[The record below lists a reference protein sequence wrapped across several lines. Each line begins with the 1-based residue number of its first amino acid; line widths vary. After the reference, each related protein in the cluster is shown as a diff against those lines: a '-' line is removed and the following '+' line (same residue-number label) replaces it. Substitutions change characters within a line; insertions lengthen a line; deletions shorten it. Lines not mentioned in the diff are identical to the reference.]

1 VYPFVICLLSWV
13 GLLLD
18 LAARGAILLVKA
30 LKEEFIMKKL
40 ARMATIS
47 SFFTVLS
54 LGYQPAN
61 AIVKFLG
68 IGNDEF
74 QNDINVSSNALRHF
88 LKPNDIINLSFN
100 LNGAQILNE
109 LTNAKNMLQNGDIFI
124 FHYSGHGGAP
134 GIPDAAPID
143 ENNPGNNGDEG
154 VIGLVDDFPIG
165 ARDDEI
171 AMIINMIPQSVGVLS
186 IFDSC
191 FAGEMI
197 DGTADINRGLVI
209 GTADENC
216 TAPGDSIF
224 LPEWLRSLSPNGM
237 GSVKAD
243 ANNDTNLTLGE
254 LFNSLSLI
262 TTRGHSSNPFSANF
276 ETATHLNYTVAF
288 TPVPE
293 PSSIL
298 SLLALGTLGAAST
311 LKRKLK
317 PSQSTEKETTKVS

>member
-1 VYPFVICLLSWV
+1 MKN
-13 GLLLD
+13 
-18 LAARGAILLVKA
+18 LVKT
-30 LKEEFIMKKL
+30 
-40 ARMATIS
+40 ATIS
-47 SFFTVLS
+47 SFFTVLL

-74 QNDINVSSNALRHF
+74 KNDINVSSNALRPF
-88 LKPNDIINLSFN
+88 LRPNDIINLSFN
-100 LNGAQILNE
+100 LNGAQILQE

-124 FHYSGHGGAP
+124 FHYSGHGDAP
-134 GIPDAAPID
+134 DIPDIAPID
-143 ENNPGNNGDEG
+143 ENNPGNNGNEG
-154 VIGLVDDFPIG
+154 VIGLFNDFPMG

-171 AMIINMIPQSVGVLS
+171 AMIINMFPESVGILS

-209 GTADENC
+209 GTADAC
-216 TAPGDSIF
+216 RTAPDQSIF

-237 GSVKAD
+237 GSVVGD
-243 ANNDTNLTLGE
+243 ANNDQNLTLGE

-262 TTRGHSSNPFSANF
+262 TTRGHGSNPFAANF

-288 TPVPE
+288 TPTSVPE
-293 PSSIL
+293 PTSAL
-298 SLLALGTLGAAST
+298 SLLALGTLGVAST
-311 LKRKLK
+311 FKRKQNNQK
-317 PSQSTEKETTKVS
+317 STEKETEKAA